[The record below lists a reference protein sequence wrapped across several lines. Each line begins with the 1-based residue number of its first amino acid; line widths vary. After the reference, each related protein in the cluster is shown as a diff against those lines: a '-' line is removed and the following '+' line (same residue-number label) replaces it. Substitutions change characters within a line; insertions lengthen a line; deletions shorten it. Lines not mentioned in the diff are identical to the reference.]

1 MFNIIIT
8 IVAVLLLI
16 VSAINIYT
24 YYRDL
29 KEIQQL
35 QKEKLK
41 LEIEILK
48 LKNKCAPESYHQ

>member
-1 MFNIIIT
+1 MFNIVLT
-8 IVAVLLLI
+8 TVAVLLVI
-16 VSAINIYT
+16 VSTINIYT
-24 YYRDL
+24 YYCDV

-48 LKNKCAPESYHQ
+48 LKKQ

>member
-1 MFNIIIT
+1 MFNTMIT
-8 IVAVLLLI
+8 TIAVLLLI

-24 YYRDL
+24 YYRDV

-48 LKNKCAPESYHQ
+48 LKNQ